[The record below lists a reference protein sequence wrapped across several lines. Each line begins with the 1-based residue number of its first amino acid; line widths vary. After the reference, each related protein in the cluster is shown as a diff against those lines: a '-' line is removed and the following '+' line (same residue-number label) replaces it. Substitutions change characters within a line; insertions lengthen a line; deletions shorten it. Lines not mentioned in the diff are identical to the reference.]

1 MLDASSLPA
10 PPVSSYAVGSSPC
23 PYQSPSLA
31 HFVDVMEQGRVVL
44 EGPSAEVTA
53 SEHVQTAYLGGR

>member
-1 MLDASSLPA
+1 
-10 PPVSSYAVGSSPC
+10 
-23 PYQSPSLA
+23 LA